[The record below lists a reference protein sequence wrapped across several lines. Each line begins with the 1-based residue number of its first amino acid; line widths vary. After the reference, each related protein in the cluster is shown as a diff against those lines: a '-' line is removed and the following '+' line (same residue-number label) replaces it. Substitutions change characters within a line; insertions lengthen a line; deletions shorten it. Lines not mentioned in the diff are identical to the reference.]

1 MKNNLDLKLYLVAN
15 RGKRSDETF
24 LNILEDAVKGGVDI
38 IQLRE
43 KELNSREFYE
53 LGKKVQK
60 LCRIYKIP
68 FLINDRIDIALA
80 LNADGVHLGQED
92 LDIKIARDLL
102 GEEKIIGLSLKT
114 LKQLDFIKS
123 ADYLGCGAI
132 KATPTKESSII
143 SLEILKQICKKSSIP
158 VVAIGGIDQEMISE
172 LKGIDLTGIA
182 VVRAI
187 MDAND
192 PYLSAKKLKEAFCA
206 NLSFK

>member
-1 MKNNLDLKLYLVAN
+1 MKNNLDLKLYLVSN

-24 LNILEDAVKGGVDI
+24 LNILEDAIKGGVDI

-80 LNADGVHLGQED
+80 LNADGVHLGQDD

-132 KATPTKESSII
+132 KATPTKESSLI

-172 LKGIDLTGIA
+172 LKGIDLAGIA